1 MNEILLDLNEQK
13 IELIID
19 GLKELRK
26 NALDY
31 YRWDVVGDLKV
42 EFENYLV
49 DLKK

>member
-1 MNEILLDLNEQK
+1 MNEISVDLDEEK

-31 YRWDVVGDLKV
+31 YRWDKVEDLKV